1 MAEVVE
7 NTNVAENNATTQE
20 PSVSELME
28 RLAAVEAERD
38 RNKTA
43 LDKALKD
50 NGNLTKSL
58 RAKQSEEEQKAEA
71 DAEAKKLMEEE
82 LENLRAENNRNRALS
97 AYKSLDEKTV
107 DKLIEAVANADHSA
121 IAKIFEAEV
130 ASAVKKAEAV
140 WLDGRPRVNAGVGGE
155 NAMTKKDIMAIKDTV
170 ERQRLIAEN
179 IHLFGGN

>member
-1 MAEVVE
+1 MAEVE
-7 NTNVAENNATTQE
+7 NTNTTGISVENQNTPT
-20 PSVSELME
+20 VDELME
-28 RLAAVEAERD
+28 QLSQANAERD
-38 RNKTA
+38 KY
-43 LDKALKD
+43 KALSDKYSKSEAE
-50 NGNLTKSL
+50 TKRQL
-58 RAKQSEEEQKAEA
+58 KAKQTEEEQKAEA

-107 DKLIEAVANADHSA
+107 DKLIDAVKNADHSA
-121 IAKIFEAEV
+121 IAKIFETEV
-130 ASAVKKAEAV
+130 ANAVKKAEVV

-155 NAMTKKDIMAIKDTV
+155 NAMTKKDIMAIKDTT